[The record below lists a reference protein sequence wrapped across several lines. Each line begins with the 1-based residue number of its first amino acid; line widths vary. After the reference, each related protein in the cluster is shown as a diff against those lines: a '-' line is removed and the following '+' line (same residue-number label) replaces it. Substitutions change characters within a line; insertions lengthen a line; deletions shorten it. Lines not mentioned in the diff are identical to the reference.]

1 METVVIP
8 TMVKETKKRVKKVVN
23 TVVDNTD
30 IVNTKVVV
38 DDVEE
43 DKPKK
48 EKKLNLPAKYN
59 KFMVFGFWFI
69 ENLAKDN
76 TDFDKQAALSK
87 LTLFSSV
94 EDQIASFKQ
103 FLEQDFKPSQKL
115 MKSVVRLHN
124 KKPKTPKATKT
135 VSDTDAPPKKRG
147 RKAKTVQPDSNNEH
161 ADLIHNLVNA
171 ANNQTAEGNNSGDTT
186 TDIDNNKQP
195 KTKTKKEPKSKTK
208 KDTTV
213 VSQSLPVPVPVPEP
227 EPEPIVEHTTVVS
240 KEDSDDSDEEELDVS
255 HFEFNG
261 KQFLIDADMNLYDV
275 HSFQQLGKFIDNN
288 IVFN

>member
-124 KKPKTPKATKT
+124 KKPKTPKTTKT

-161 ADLIHNLVNA
+161 ADLIHNLVHA
-171 ANNQTAEGNNSGDTT
+171 ANNQTPEDNNSRDTT

-195 KTKTKKEPKSKTK
+195 KKNTKKNTKKEPKTKTK

-213 VSQSLPVPVPVPEP
+213 VSQSLPVPVP
-227 EPEPIVEHTTVVS
+227 IVEHTTVVS
-240 KEDSDDSDEEELDVS
+240 KEDSDDSDDSDEEELDVS

-275 HSFQQLGKFIDNN
+275 LSFQQLGKFIDNN